1 MTLRDASGNI
11 LNKTELTAKTTQAP
25 VVQPD
30 RIFSENIYET
40 YSLSG
45 EGDRFESGRRLK
57 YAAGRRI
64 TQTAFDALFKT
75 ATVTSISP
83 ATGLAAGGTNVTI
96 KGTGLAGV
104 EGVTFDGAAATNV
117 KVVDDSTVTCTTP
130 AGTAGPADVVV
141 ADDNA
146 NVTKTA
152 FYTYS

>member
-45 EGDRFESGRRLK
+45 EGDRFEAGKRLK
-57 YAAGRRI
+57 FRAGQRV
-64 TQTAFDALFKT
+64 TQAAFDALFKA
-75 ATVTSISP
+75 ATVTSITP

-130 AGTAGPADVVV
+130 AGSAGPADVVV